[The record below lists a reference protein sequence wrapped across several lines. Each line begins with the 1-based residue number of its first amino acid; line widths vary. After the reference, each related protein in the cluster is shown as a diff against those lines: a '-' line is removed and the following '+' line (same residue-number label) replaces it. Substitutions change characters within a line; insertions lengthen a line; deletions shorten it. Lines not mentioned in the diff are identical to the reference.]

1 MLQIQQKYWLL
12 NNSLFSS
19 YHSLMMP
26 TKIVLNAIF
35 IPLVHDFE
43 TPLSADIPQY
53 INAMCFLPF
62 DEAQCASEMSLNSVK
77 K

>member
-1 MLQIQQKYWLL
+1 
-12 NNSLFSS
+12 
-19 YHSLMMP
+19 MMP